1 MPQALP
7 EPSWS
12 QTAAE
17 IALPVIPEATL
28 DHHLEQVLVA
38 VLDHPTDLLLQM
50 LVAGSHKTTSKT
62 TKTTMT
68 PAEK

>member
-1 MPQALP
+1 LP

-28 DHHLEQVLVA
+28 DHHLERVLVA
-38 VLDHPTDLLLQM
+38 IMDHPTDLHHQM
-50 LVAGSHKTTSKT
+50 PVAGSHKITSKT
-62 TKTTMT
+62 TKITMT